1 MDLLAYL
8 QISSEFTIQ
17 THRSHFGAEGFSVT
31 FPVSPLCSR
40 GESRGCQQAGQDFIW
55 YGAAVAFVIVGFICS
70 G

>member
-8 QISSEFTIQ
+8 QISSEFAIQ
-17 THRSHFGAEGFSVT
+17 THRSHFGTGGFSVN

-40 GESRGCQQAGQDFIW
+40 GESRRCQQAGQGFIW